1 MSATVFKKGRIYHFR
16 YQVAGRRVQR
26 STGLTSKASAEALAK
41 REHDAAVVRANG
53 GQPVPTLAELGGA
66 WLVVHRPTASAAH
79 LRSVET
85 FLRLHLY
92 GLGATPIGDIATA
105 DVERARNEHL
115 EDHRPATANHWL
127 RILKLLTM
135 WAVKRGILAAS
146 PWRVQ
151 MLKVQ
156 KRPRPFLP
164 MDVAQ
169 AWFEAVDL
177 AARRAPA
184 KATAVRLMFGLG
196 LREGETTSARW
207 DWFDWERSTY
217 TPGITKGREAEPVP
231 MPRWLR
237 EHLEPMRQVEGLV
250 VTGAHGQPYGPGFTR
265 QVLRQANAACAIKGI
280 TPHRLRGTF
289 ATLLSEEGVPIQTI
303 QQVMRHKSFTTTMS
317 YLEKNRD
324 TAARAADKIGEKTG
338 LSGAKVARIAA

>member
-1 MSATVFKKGRIYHFR
+1 MTAAVFRKGRIYHFR
-16 YQVAGRRVQR
+16 FQVAGRRIQR
-26 STGLTSKASAEALAK
+26 STGLANKAAAEALAK
-41 REHDAAVVRANG
+41 REHDDAVVRANG
-53 GQPVPTLAELGGA
+53 GQPVPTLDQLAGD

-85 FLRLHLY
+85 FRRLHMY
-92 GLGATPIGDIATA
+92 GLGAMRIDDIGTDA
-105 DVERARNEHL
+105 VERARNEHL
-115 EDHRPATANHWL
+115 VERKPGTANHWL
-127 RILKLLTM
+127 RVLKLLTL
-135 WAVKRGILAAS
+135 WAVERGILAKRS
-146 PWRVQ
+146 WKVS

-164 MDVAQ
+164 LDVAQ

-196 LREGETTSARW
+196 LREGETTTARW
-207 DWFDWERSTY
+207 EWFDWERATY
-217 TPGITKGREAEPVP
+217 TPGITKGREAEPIP

-237 EHLEPMRQVEGLV
+237 EYLEPMRQVDGLV
-250 VTGAHGQPYGPGFTR
+250 VMGAGGQAYGPGFTR

-324 TAARAADKIGEKTG
+324 LAARAADKIGEKTG